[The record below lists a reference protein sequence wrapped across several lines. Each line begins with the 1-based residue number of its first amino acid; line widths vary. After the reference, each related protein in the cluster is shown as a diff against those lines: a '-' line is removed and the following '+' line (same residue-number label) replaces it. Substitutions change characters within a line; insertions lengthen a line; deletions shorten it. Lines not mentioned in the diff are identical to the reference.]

1 MFTGIIEAQGLLESI
16 TPSGSN
22 KSFRISS
29 LLASRLKVDQSLS
42 HNGVCLTV
50 ESVSGDSY
58 TVTAIAETL
67 SKTTM
72 DRWKAGD
79 LINLEQCL
87 QLNGRLDGHIV
98 QGHVD
103 TTAVCVSMENRN
115 GSWEFR
121 FEFPESFAALVI
133 EKGSIAVDGISLTC
147 FQVAQNCFNVAIIP
161 YTFEHTNMK
170 SIIEGSRVNI
180 EFDMIG
186 KYVGRLAEFPLLWKH

>member
-1 MFTGIIEAQGLLESI
+1 MFTGIIEAQGILKSV

-22 KSFRISS
+22 KTFRISS
-29 LLASRLKVDQSLS
+29 PLASGLKVDQSLS

-72 DRWKAGD
+72 DQWKAGD
-79 LINLEQCL
+79 LINLERCM
-87 QLNGRLDGHIV
+87 QLNARLDGHIV

-103 TTAVCVSMENRN
+103 ATAVCTQRQNRD
-115 GSWEFR
+115 GSVEFR
-121 FEFPESFAALVI
+121 FRFPESFAALII
-133 EKGSIAVDGISLTC
+133 EKGSVAVDGISLTC
-147 FQVAQNCFNVAIIP
+147 FDVAENEFSMAIIP

-170 SIIEGSRVNI
+170 SLAEGSRVNI

-186 KYVGRLAEFPLLWKH
+186 KYVNRFLTINSGIN

>member
-1 MFTGIIEAQGLLESI
+1 MFTGIVEAQGLLESI

-22 KSFRISS
+22 KTFRISS
-29 LLASRLKVDQSLS
+29 ALGSGLKVDQSLS

-50 ESVSGDSY
+50 ESVSGDSH

-67 SKTTM
+67 FKTTM
-72 DRWKAGD
+72 ERWKTGD
-79 LINLEQCL
+79 LINLEQCM

-103 TTAVCVSMENRN
+103 TTAVCVSRESRN

-121 FEFPESFAALVI
+121 YEFPESFAALVI

-147 FQVAQNCFNVAIIP
+147 FQAVKNRFSVAIIP

-170 SIIEGSRVNI
+170 FITGGGSVNV

-186 KYVGRLAEFPLLWKH
+186 KYVDRFLTINFRTS

>member
-22 KSFRISS
+22 KTFRISS
-29 LLASRLKVDQSLS
+29 PLGSGLKVDQSLS

-50 ESVSGDSY
+50 ESVSGHSY

-67 SKTTM
+67 SKSTM
-72 DRWKAGD
+72 NGWKAGD
-79 LINLEQCL
+79 LINLEQCM

-103 TTAVCVSMENRN
+103 TRAICTQRQNRD
-115 GSWEFR
+115 GSVEYA
-121 FEFPESFAALVI
+121 FEFPESFAALII
-133 EKGSIAVDGISLTC
+133 EKGSVAVDGISLTC
-147 FQVAQNCFNVAIIP
+147 FQTGKNRFSVAIIP

-170 SIIEGSRVNI
+170 SIIQGSAVNI

-186 KYVGRLAEFPLLWKH
+186 KYVARLAEFPLPVKY